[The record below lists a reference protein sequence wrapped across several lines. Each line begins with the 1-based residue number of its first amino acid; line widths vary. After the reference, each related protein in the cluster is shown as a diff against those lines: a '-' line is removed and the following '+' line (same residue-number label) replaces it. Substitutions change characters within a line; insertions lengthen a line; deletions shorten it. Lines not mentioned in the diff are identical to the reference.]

1 MDGILLCFIVPISYD
16 LVKSSTLSNQAT
28 GYYHLAFAPTTIA
41 GPAVAGRIYE
51 VCHSYNNAFYLGGF
65 TCLLASFILFVF
77 IAIPDIIKNKILID
91 NKSIEFD

>member
-51 VCHSYNNAFYLGGF
+51 VYHSYNNAFYLGGF
-65 TCLLASFILFVF
+65 TCLLASFILFVL
-77 IAIPDIIKNKILID
+77 IAIPDIVKNKILID
-91 NKSIEFD
+91 NKNIEFF